1 MHAVSGA
8 VIQLSAELRSQQNTT
23 FDLITADFAAVSR
36 TMQRKNICCLLKSTS
51 VIDVNKNEHTSRD
64 RPMQLL
70 FFFVLIMKYMM
81 TCHCLGP

>member
-1 MHAVSGA
+1 MQAVSGA

-51 VIDVNKNEHTSRD
+51 VIDVNKNEHTSRE
-64 RPMQLL
+64 RLYAVVV
-70 FFFVLIMKYMM
+70 FFSF
-81 TCHCLGP
+81 